1 MAQSYI
7 GNPSR
12 NVGSGMSTHC
22 KQLANLSTQSA
33 TELRELA
40 TYHQKLASGAT
51 ATPPA
56 AGAGFE
62 GGAGAAAPTDQE
74 LNAMSAKASTPAD
87 HRALEEYF
95 LTLAKRYT
103 SEAADHKAMASAYRG
118 LPRSPGWAAGAAAH
132 CDRLV
137 TLSGESA
144 NEAAG
149 AAAMH
154 KQLAG
159 VGR

>member
-1 MAQSYI
+1 MA
-7 GNPSR
+7 G
-12 NVGSGMSTHC
+12 
-22 KQLANLSTQSA
+22 
-33 TELRELA
+33 
-40 TYHQKLASGAT
+40 
-51 ATPPA
+51 
-56 AGAGFE
+56 
-62 GGAGAAAPTDQE
+62 
-74 LNAMSAKASTPAD
+74 KASTPAD

-132 CDRLV
+132 CDRLA